1 MADVEWSDDE
11 EEEPAYAQGLTKI
24 TALWQPKPKAVAKD
38 GRPVSLFPPEAHFSQ
53 VHVDEKESPRQN
65 SQGVD
70 RNRTHA
76 RPPWSAPSPIS
87 TSATCTLH
95 PAPHRPRRPGWAHS
109 RSATCSSLRA
119 SEGRSSG

>member
-53 VHVDEKESPRQN
+53 VDERESPRQT

-76 RPPWSAPSPIS
+76 CRGCRHLPSQPPQ
-87 TSATCTLH
+87 
-95 PAPHRPRRPGWAHS
+95 PAPCTPQAKKARLGPFKERN
-109 RSATCSSLRA
+109 LQLV
-119 SEGRSSG
+119 EGF